1 MGIESYFLK
10 YVKVTYIC
18 RRRSE
23 MKKTLENLKKNIY
36 TYNNYA
42 CKSIVYHTGDQGD
55 IGKGSEMNA
64 GSYYNVKIDEHVE
77 RVMHI
82 ISPLKFHAQDNTA
95 GEELANIDD
104 VSDSGSARNSTRNS
118 AYILKYPISHL
129 IGRRGK
135 REQYRYTY
143 LKSPFKY
150 KYALRHYVFEK
161 YKYHLY
167 FYNITHFNINIIFN
181 IILSSMTNHTSVKC
195 DINWFHPGN
204 HLFESEFLRSC
215 FQALISRSDV
225 DSTSLHSCLEEW
237 QFGER
242 SEALSGEVEAE
253 NALWKDVLGKTS
265 PHRDINLDLRKY
277 NIQNLLPLFFQNKE
291 FSENYKKLLLL
302 EEKSFKHIKR
312 KIGRKKLHWFLGK
325 NPNE

>member
-1 MGIESYFLK
+1 MPRYPD
-10 YVKVTYIC
+10 TDTQ
-18 RRRSE
+18 RRSE

-36 TYNNYA
+36 TYNTYA

-64 GSYYNVKIDEHVE
+64 GSCYNVKVDEHVE
-77 RVMHI
+77 RVMNI
-82 ISPLKFHAQDNTA
+82 ISPLKFHAQDNAA
-95 GEELANIDD
+95 GEELANIDN
-104 VSDSGSARNSTRNS
+104 VSDSGSARSSTRSS
-118 AYILKYPISHL
+118 AYVLKYPISHL

-167 FYNITHFNINIIFN
+167 FYNITHFNINVIFN

-204 HLFESEFLRSC
+204 HLLESEFLRSC

-225 DSTSLHSCLEEW
+225 NSTSLHSCLEKW
-237 QFGER
+237 QSCQR
-242 SEALSGEVEAE
+242 SKALTGEVEVE

-265 PHRDINLDLRKY
+265 THRDINLDLRKY

-291 FSENYKKLLLL
+291 FSENYKKLILL